1 MLPEARDING
11 AVDANFPPPS
21 VSLLSNLILV
31 WTNKVAICTEKRKD
45 MAL

>member
-1 MLPEARDING
+1 MPLEAHDVNG
-11 AVDANFPPPS
+11 AVDANLPPPS

-31 WTNKVAICTEKRKD
+31 WTNKVVICTEEKKD